1 MQHEDLVIPHFLVK
15 NYDQIRQQYLGSFP
29 QGDTV
34 DGAKAY
40 QLRDFFATDMGN
52 TILTYFNSLT
62 VQANGQKGLNRY
74 NLTDANFR
82 LWMAMKIL
90 AGADTNKYARSLAAD
105 KALFVQ
111 FIDKTS

>member
-1 MQHEDLVIPHFLVK
+1 
-15 NYDQIRQQYLGSFP
+15 
-29 QGDTV
+29 
-34 DGAKAY
+34 
-40 QLRDFFATDMGN
+40 
-52 TILTYFNSLT
+52 LTYFNSLT

-105 KALFVQ
+105 KALFV
-111 FIDKTS
+111 

>member
-15 NYDQIRQQYLGSFP
+15 NYDQIRQQYLNSFP

-40 QLRDFFATDMGN
+40 QLRDFFGTDMGK
-52 TILTYFNSLT
+52 TILGYFDSLT
-62 VQANGQKGLNRY
+62 VQANGQRGLNRY

-105 KALFVQ
+105 KALFV
-111 FIDKTS
+111 